1 MKTLIDRASEVAAV
15 AAQYCDAVDRDAR
28 FPHEAIRA
36 MKEQRLLG
44 IMIATEYG
52 GEGATTQ
59 EIAEVCTLL
68 GQHCSASAMIFA
80 MHQIKVGSL
89 VTHGEDTQW
98 HRDFMRRLTGEQLL
112 LGSATTEN
120 GTGGDLGSSICAIER
135 KGDTFTLRKDATV
148 ISYGQHCDAI
158 LATARRAPDAPNSDQ
173 VMVVLT
179 KDGYSLDK
187 TVDWNTMGM
196 RGTCS
201 EGYILNA
208 QGENEQIFEKPFAE
222 ISAQSMLAMAHIF
235 WAALWYGIATNA
247 VSRAQSFV
255 RIEARKKPGTPPPG
269 ALRVA
274 EAASMLQLMK
284 ASIAS
289 SIHRFEAG
297 RKNVDDLTSVSFA
310 IDMNNLKIG
319 ASRLCVDIVQQAM
332 MVCGIMGY
340 KNDTPF
346 SLGRHMR
353 DAMSAPIMINN
364 DRIFGNTSNLLLVH
378 RLDQRLAG

>member
-1 MKTLIDRASEVAAV
+1 V
-15 AAQYCDAVDRDAR
+15 
-28 FPHEAIRA
+28 
-36 MKEQRLLG
+36 
-44 IMIATEYG
+44 MITPEHG
-52 GEGATTQ
+52 GEGASMK

-68 GQHCSASAMIFA
+68 GQHCAATAMIFA

-89 VTHGEDTQW
+89 VTHGEATAW
-98 HRDFMRRLTGEQLL
+98 HRDYMRRLCRDQLL

-135 KGDTFTLRKDATV
+135 EGDMFRLRKDATV
-148 ISYGQHCDAI
+148 ISYGMHCDAI
-158 LATARRAPDAPNSDQ
+158 LATARRAPDAPASDQ
-173 VMVVLT
+173 VMVVLP
-179 KDGYSLDK
+179 KDSFTLER
-187 TVDWNTMGM
+187 TADWNTLGM

-208 QGENEQIFEKPFAE
+208 QGRAEQIFAKPFAE
-222 ISAQSMLAMAHIF
+222 IAAQSMLAMAHIY
-235 WAALWYGIATNA
+235 WAALWYGIAGNA
-247 VSRAQSFV
+247 VARAQNFV
-255 RIEARKKPGTPPPG
+255 RAEARKKPGQHLPG

-274 EAASMLQLMK
+274 ECSSMLQLMK

-289 SIHRFEAG
+289 SIHRFETA
-297 RKNVDDLTSVSFA
+297 RTNPDDLTTVSFA

-319 ASRLCVDIVQQAM
+319 ASRLCVDIVHHAM

-378 RLDQRLAG
+378 RIDQRLAG